1 VTLDTRTMPSS
12 YAQLG
17 FLLLLFWLLSALAFA
32 LTSWI
37 VPGMDVS
44 GGFWGYLWVSAVF
57 GLVNAFI
64 GTLLRFVTFPLIVLT
79 FGLFAIVV
87 NALVLAITDRLS
99 DSLTI
104 DEFWWDAIWAA
115 IVLGLVTLVLQ
126 LILRAFVRP
135 AEPDRFPG

>member
-1 VTLDTRTMPSS
+1 MTLDTRTMPSS

-126 LILRAFVRP
+126 LILRAVVRP

>member
-1 VTLDTRTMPSS
+1 MTLDSRAMPSS
-12 YAQLG
+12 FAQLG
-17 FLLLLFWLLSALAFA
+17 FLLLLFWLLYALAFA

-64 GTLLRFVTFPLIVLT
+64 GTFLRFVTFPLIVVT
-79 FGLFAIVV
+79 FGLFAILV

-104 DEFWWDAIWAA
+104 DDFWWDAIWAA

-126 LILRAFVRP
+126 LIVRAFVRP
-135 AEPDRFPG
+135 AEPDRLPG

>member
-1 VTLDTRTMPSS
+1 MTLDTRTMPES
-12 YAQLG
+12 YAALG
-17 FLLLLFWLLSALAFA
+17 VLLLLFWLLSALAFA